1 MAICLYDKIKI
12 PSQIDQID
20 IGPIL
25 SSGSSM
31 EITGD
36 NLRNLWRKSVF
47 ISSLCYSL
55 FSHALICVLI
65 SSCVSVS
72 KLPIRVVWLPP
83 GNT

>member
-1 MAICLYDKIKI
+1 
-12 PSQIDQID
+12 
-20 IGPIL
+20 
-25 SSGSSM
+25 M
-31 EITGD
+31 EITGA
-36 NLRNLWRKSVF
+36 NLHNLWLNNFKTSLLPVAEKLF